1 MTLDRCDCWAV
12 LGMVS
17 PKPITSTISRPT
29 LEILK
34 RFANHTLN
42 ILDNDLSTAVPPCF
56 IVAAGLDP
64 LKDDSEALH
73 ELLDIAG
80 VDNEF
85 VVYPKVIHA
94 FLHHSRMLD
103 DTMDAMRRAA
113 DFFHNHKI

>member
-1 MTLDRCDCWAV
+1 MRL
-12 LGMVS
+12 LGG
-17 PKPITSTISRPT
+17 PWDGLTEADYEYYLKAYLGD
-29 LEILK
+29 LEKI
-34 RFANHTLN
+34 REPYVN
-42 ILDNDLSTAVPPCF
+42 ILDNDLSKAVPPCF